1 MAQRVPG
8 DVTERYQEASQKRES
23 ARFVL
28 RLYVTGATPAS
39 TRAIAKL
46 RKLCEENLK
55 EKIDLEVIDIFQQ
68 PGLTQGD
75 QIVATPTLVKLLP
88 PPLQRFVG
96 DLEGLD
102 NKLFGFEVRPRT
114 DGVERAEPAAH
125 ADGN

>member
-1 MAQRVPG
+1 MPQKDPG
-8 DVTERYQEASQKRES
+8 DVTERYQQASENPDRP
-23 ARFVL
+23 RFVL

-46 RKLCEENLK
+46 GKLCQENLK
-55 EKIDLEVIDIFQQ
+55 EQIDLEVIDIFQQ
-68 PGLTQGD
+68 PSLAQGD

-114 DGVERAEPAAH
+114 DAVERAEPGAH
-125 ADGN
+125 TDGH

>member
-1 MAQRVPG
+1 MPQKTQG
-8 DVTERYQEASQKRES
+8 DVTEHYERAWRDGERR
-23 ARFVL
+23 RFLL

-46 RKLCEENLK
+46 RRLCEEHLK
-55 EKIDLEVIDIFQQ
+55 EQIDLEVIDIFQQ
-68 PGLTQGD
+68 PGMAKGE

-102 NKLFGFEVRPRT
+102 NKLFGFEVRAKTP
-114 DGVERAEPAAH
+114 EE
-125 ADGN
+125 